1 MPRRRLCAPVDGEH
15 RSTRPPHVG
24 LAFSMQFLHSALV
37 GLSPV
42 GGTAALFPP
51 LAGNRSSGAARHK
64 AHPGFNGT
72 GVSRPAF
79 PELNKQRLGAS
90 PTFLQTW
97 NFPRPVNAPLVCFIL
112 LLSCALFREEGKK
125 KHNNNQDQKKTPPCR
140 HQKMPWN
147 VSAGQVTAENN
158 I

>member
-1 MPRRRLCAPVDGEH
+1 
-15 RSTRPPHVG
+15 
-24 LAFSMQFLHSALV
+24 MQFLHSALV

-125 KHNNNQDQKKTPPCR
+125 KTQQQPRPKKTTTMQASKNALERLCGSGDGR
-140 HQKMPWN
+140 
-147 VSAGQVTAENN
+147 E
-158 I
+158 

>member
-1 MPRRRLCAPVDGEH
+1 MAPALSRL
-15 RSTRPPHVG
+15 
-24 LAFSMQFLHSALV
+24 
-37 GLSPV
+37 
-42 GGTAALFPP
+42 
-51 LAGNRSSGAARHK
+51 
-64 AHPGFNGT
+64 
-72 GVSRPAF
+72 AF

-112 LLSCALFREEGKK
+112 LLSFALFREEEKK
-125 KHNNNQDQKKTPPCR
+125 KQPTTKHQDQKKKEKPPRR
-140 HQKMPWN
+140 HQKTPWN

>member
-1 MPRRRLCAPVDGEH
+1 MAPALSRL
-15 RSTRPPHVG
+15 
-24 LAFSMQFLHSALV
+24 
-37 GLSPV
+37 
-42 GGTAALFPP
+42 
-51 LAGNRSSGAARHK
+51 
-64 AHPGFNGT
+64 
-72 GVSRPAF
+72 AF

-112 LLSCALFREEGKK
+112 LLSFALFREEEKK
-125 KHNNNQDQKKTPPCR
+125 KKQKQNTKTKKKKKEKPPRR
-140 HQKMPWN
+140 HQKTPWN